1 MEPKE
6 LSMLSRKVDELIV
19 LCNHLRQENRI
30 LRAGEQAWKQE
41 RAQLIERNEMARTKV
56 EAMIGRLRA
65 LEQET

>member
-30 LRAGEQAWKQE
+30 LRAGEHAWKQE

>member
-1 MEPKE
+1 
-6 LSMLSRKVDELIV
+6 MLSRKVDELIV

-30 LRAGEQAWKQE
+30 LRASEHAWKQE